1 MIDIQKKLTNSFYAI
16 LALPATAVGFALSTQ
31 IAALSWIL
39 NKKYG
44 LNIHEVSFV
53 WLAGPLAGIFGQV
66 IIGMISDNVWFLGG
80 RRRPFIMIGGIV
92 GSLMFLALP
101 QIGVISEATG
111 ITSIILIASVIALLL
126 DLSVNVTFNPARSII
141 ADLTPEGKKRTT
153 GYVWMQVISGT
164 FGVLAYFLS
173 MLYGNE
179 TLLLIA
185 AIFVFA
191 CSVLPILLIE
201 EPRELKMEVGSSEK
215 SHTVLDIFKSIFP
228 LYGFLTFG
236 IFSLIFHFYQ
246 TELRFIHNPL
256 LILCLVYTGII
267 GFWIIMQGKKNE
279 SDSNEFQKIML
290 AHTFTWIAFQSMFVM
305 SGFFIDKQIL
315 PNTDMNNVFANK
327 FAGYLTSTTQS
338 PEATTGNIV
347 SLGFLILNA
356 VGALFPFV
364 LSMIAKKIGRVR
376 TYTAALAFSAI
387 GYFYIA
393 FLGRYEYNFYFGMLL
408 TGIGWSAVISIVFS
422 IMTERINQAKM
433 GLFMG
438 IFNLAVV
445 LPQMMSQGVANIISE
460 TQNFQLL
467 YILCGIFICCSVF
480 FWFFVKEPRATAAEL
495 KSTIKSAH

>member
-1 MIDIQKKLTNSFYAI
+1 MLDIQKKLTNTFYAM

-44 LNIHEVSFV
+44 LNIHEVAFV

-66 IIGMISDNVWFLGG
+66 IVGMISDNVWFLNG
-80 RRRPFIMIGGIV
+80 RRRPFIMIGGII

-101 QIGVISEATG
+101 QIGVISKASG
-111 ITSIILIASVIALLL
+111 ITSIILIASIIALLL
-126 DLSVNVTFNPARSII
+126 DLSINVTFNPARSII
-141 ADLTPEGKKRTT
+141 ADLTPEGKKRTS

-173 MLYGNE
+173 MVYGNE

-185 AIFVFA
+185 AIFVLA
-191 CSVLPILLIE
+191 CSVFPILLIE
-201 EPRELKMEVGSSEK
+201 EPKELPGFIESKK
-215 SHTVLDIFKSIFP
+215 DSHSILDIIKSIFP
-228 LYGFLTFG
+228 LYGFLVFG

-246 TELRFIHNPL
+246 NELRSVHNTL
-256 LILCLVYTGII
+256 LVLSLVYTVVVGIH
-267 GFWIIMQGKKNE
+267 IILKSRKNE
-279 SDSNEFQKIML
+279 SDNIEFQKIML

-305 SGFFIDKQIL
+305 TGFFIDKQII
-315 PNTDMNNVFANK
+315 PNIDLTDVFANK
-327 FAGYLTSTTQS
+327 FAEFLTGVAQTKDT
-338 PEATTGNIV
+338 TTGNIV

-356 VGALFPFV
+356 VGAVFPMV
-364 LSMIAKKIGRVR
+364 LSSLAKKIGRVK
-376 TYTAALAFSAI
+376 TYTFALAFSAI

-393 FLGRYEYNFYFGMLL
+393 FLGKFEGNFYFGMFL

-422 IMTERINQAKM
+422 IVTERVNQNKM

-460 TQNFQLL
+460 TQNYQLL
-467 YILCGIFICCSVF
+467 YILCGIFICLSVV
-480 FWFFVKEPRATAAEL
+480 FWLFIKEPR
-495 KSTIKSAH
+495 STVNISSNVKGGH